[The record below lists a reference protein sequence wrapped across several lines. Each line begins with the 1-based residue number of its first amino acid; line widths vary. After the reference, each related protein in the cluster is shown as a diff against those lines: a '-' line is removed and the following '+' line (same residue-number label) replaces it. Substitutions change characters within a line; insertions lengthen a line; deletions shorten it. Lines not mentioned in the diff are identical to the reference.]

1 VPVVNVLGT
10 VASPLSLLPVGRM
23 GATRLV
29 VIVGLDDGDVVVVV
43 LMEVDWPEVMQKVE
57 LPHVAPF

>member
-10 VASPLSLLPVGRM
+10 VASPLSLLPVGRT
-23 GATRLV
+23 GAIRLV
-29 VIVGLDDGDVVVVV
+29 VIVEAGEADVVVVV
-43 LMEVDWPEVMQKVE
+43 LGEVDWPEVIQDVE